1 MKRPEDYSKLGK
13 AMTGF
18 FAKNHLAF
26 EFGYDPWTVKNSAI
40 KSAIREIENRW
51 DFVLINEY
59 MAESLVVLRRYLCM
73 SIEDV
78 ACFITNAR

>member
-1 MKRPEDYSKLGK
+1 
-13 AMTGF
+13 MTGF

-26 EFGYDPWTVKNSAI
+26 EFGFDPWTSKISDI
-40 KSAIREIENRW
+40 KSAIKRIEHRW

-59 MAESLVVLRRYLCM
+59 MAESLIVLRRYLCM

-78 ACFITNAR
+78 ACFITNARKIELKLY